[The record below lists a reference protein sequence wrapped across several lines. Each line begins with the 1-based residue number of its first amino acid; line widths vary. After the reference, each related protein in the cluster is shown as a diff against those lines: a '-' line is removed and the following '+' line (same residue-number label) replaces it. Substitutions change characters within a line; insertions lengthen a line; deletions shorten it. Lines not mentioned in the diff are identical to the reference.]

1 MIKLAPSLL
10 AADLLNL
17 ERDIARMERDGIEL
31 LHFDIMDAHFV
42 PNLSFGPAL
51 CEAVHRRFPNCH
63 LDVHLMMDNPVDYID
78 RFADAGA
85 HTLTLHLEAL
95 DDPAAALNKI
105 KARSVRRG
113 LSIRPG
119 TDVRLLLP
127 YLENL
132 EHILIMTV
140 EPGFGGQKLMPEQ
153 LDKIRFLRAQGF
165 RGDIAAD
172 GGVNMKNAALL
183 AEAGAS
189 VLVMGTAYF
198 HAENSAQV
206 VQAVKELSK

>member
-17 ERDIARMERDGIEL
+17 EREITKMEQDGVEL

-95 DDPAAALNKI
+95 DDPAAALGRI
-105 KARSVRRG
+105 KARNVRRG
-113 LSIRPG
+113 LSVRPH

-127 YLENL
+127 YLDCL

-153 LDKIRFLRAQGF
+153 LDKIRFLRANGF

-206 VQAVKELSK
+206 VQTVKELSK